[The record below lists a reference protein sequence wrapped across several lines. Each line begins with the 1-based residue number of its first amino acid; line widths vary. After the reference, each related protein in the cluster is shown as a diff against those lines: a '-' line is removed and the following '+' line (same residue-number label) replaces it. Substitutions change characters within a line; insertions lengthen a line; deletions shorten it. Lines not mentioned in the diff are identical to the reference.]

1 LIAGEAPRAVEEG
14 GVTTKREGKA
24 IQIEGL
30 VVRYGDRQVI
40 DHLSLEV
47 GAGEVYGLL
56 GGNGA
61 GKSTTLQA
69 ILGFVTPSAGRVRVV
84 GLDPSA
90 EPAAVRRAIAYI
102 PENVAL
108 YDHLSARENVDY
120 FLRLARLR
128 PEPGEME
135 AAFRAVG
142 LAEEAWGRPVSGFSK
157 GMRQK
162 TAIALALLRRAS
174 VLLLDEPTSGLDPGA
189 TADFNALVSR
199 LRGEGAA
206 ILIVTHDLIGVA
218 DIADRVGFLE
228 KGRISDEMAAEGADR
243 FDLRALHDRFA
254 RARAA

>member
-1 LIAGEAPRAVEEG
+1 MA
-14 GVTTKREGKA
+14 TKGEGKA
-24 IQIEGL
+24 IEIDDL

-40 DHLSLEV
+40 NHLSLRV

-69 ILGFVTPSAGRVRVV
+69 ILGFVAPTSGSVRVV

-90 EPAAVRRAIAYI
+90 EPAGVRRAIAYI

-108 YDHLSARENVDY
+108 YDHLTARENVGY

-128 PEPGEME
+128 PDQGDME

-142 LAEEAWGRPVSGFSK
+142 LAEEAWSRPVSGFSK

-228 KGRISDEMAAEGADR
+228 KGRISDEMVAQGRDR

-254 RARAA
+254 RVQAA

>member
-1 LIAGEAPRAVEEG
+1 MAAE
-14 GVTTKREGKA
+14 REGKA

-40 DHLSLEV
+40 DHLSLNV
-47 GAGEVYGLL
+47 GTGEVYGLL

-61 GKSTTLQA
+61 GKSTTLQT
-69 ILGFVTPSAGRVRVV
+69 ILGFVSPTSGRVRVV
-84 GLDPSA
+84 GLDPAA
-90 EPAAVRRAIAYI
+90 EPALVRRVIAYI

-108 YDHLSARENVDY
+108 YDHLSARENVEY

-128 PEPGEME
+128 PETGEME
-135 AAFRAVG
+135 AAFRTVG
-142 LAEEAWGRPVSGFSK
+142 LAEEAWSRPVSGFSK

-218 DIADRVGFLE
+218 DIADRIGFLE
-228 KGRISDEMAAEGADR
+228 AGRIGDEMVAQGPDR

-254 RARAA
+254 RVRAA

>member
-1 LIAGEAPRAVEEG
+1 MAA
-14 GVTTKREGKA
+14 KREGKA
-24 IQIEGL
+24 IEIEDL

-40 DHLSLEV
+40 DHLSLNV

-61 GKSTTLQA
+61 GKSTTLQT
-69 ILGFVTPSAGRVRVV
+69 ILGFVSPTSGRVRVV
-84 GLDPSA
+84 GVDPAA
-90 EPAAVRRAIAYI
+90 EPGLVRRAIAYI

-120 FLRLARLR
+120 FLRLAGLR

-135 AAFRAVG
+135 TAFRTVG
-142 LAEEAWGRPVSGFSK
+142 LAEEAWSRPVSGFSK

-199 LRGEGAA
+199 LRAEGAA
-206 ILIVTHDLIGVA
+206 ILIVTHDLIGAA
-218 DIADRVGFLE
+218 DIADRIGFLE
-228 KGRISDEMAAEGADR
+228 KGRISDEMVAEGADR

-254 RARAA
+254 RVRAA

>member
-1 LIAGEAPRAVEEG
+1 MAA
-14 GVTTKREGKA
+14 KREGKA
-24 IQIEGL
+24 IEIEDL

-40 DHLSLEV
+40 DHLSLNV

-61 GKSTTLQA
+61 GKSTTLQT
-69 ILGFVTPSAGRVRVV
+69 ILGFVSPTSGRVRVV
-84 GLDPSA
+84 GVDPAA
-90 EPAAVRRAIAYI
+90 EPALVRRAIAYI

-120 FLRLARLR
+120 FLRLAGLR

-135 AAFRAVG
+135 TAFRTVG
-142 LAEEAWGRPVSGFSK
+142 LAEEAWSRPVSGFSK

-206 ILIVTHDLIGVA
+206 ILIVTHDLIGAA
-218 DIADRVGFLE
+218 DIADRIGFLE
-228 KGRISDEMAAEGADR
+228 KGRISDEMVAEGADR

-254 RARAA
+254 RVRAA

>member
-1 LIAGEAPRAVEEG
+1 MTNED
-14 GVTTKREGKA
+14 KA
-24 IQIEGL
+24 ILIEDL
-30 VVRYGDRQVI
+30 VVRYGERQVI
-40 DHLSLEV
+40 DRLSLSV
-47 GAGEVYGLL
+47 ASGEVYGLL

-69 ILGFVTPSAGRVRVV
+69 LLGFIRPQSGRVRVV
-84 GLDPSA
+84 GRDPAA
-90 EPAAVRRAIAYI
+90 EPVAARRAIAYI

-128 PEPGEME
+128 PDSREIE
-135 AAFRAVG
+135 AAFRTVG
-142 LAEEAWGRPVSGFSK
+142 LAEESWGRPVSGFSK

-162 TAIALALLRRAS
+162 TAIALALLRKAS

-199 LRGEGAA
+199 LSGEGAA

-218 DIADRVGFLE
+218 DIADRIGFLE
-228 KGRISDEMAAEGADR
+228 HGRISDEMVAEGPNR
-243 FDLRALHDRFA
+243 FDLRALHDRFS

>member
-1 LIAGEAPRAVEEG
+1 MAA
-14 GVTTKREGKA
+14 KREGKA
-24 IQIEGL
+24 IEIEDL

-40 DHLSLEV
+40 DHLSLNV

-61 GKSTTLQA
+61 GKSTTLQT
-69 ILGFVTPSAGRVRVV
+69 ILGFVSPTSGRVRVV
-84 GLDPSA
+84 GVDPAA
-90 EPAAVRRAIAYI
+90 EPGLVRRAIAYI

-120 FLRLARLR
+120 FLRLAGLR

-135 AAFRAVG
+135 TAFRTVG
-142 LAEEAWGRPVSGFSK
+142 LAEEAWSRPVSGFSK

-206 ILIVTHDLIGVA
+206 ILIVTHDLIGAA
-218 DIADRVGFLE
+218 DIADRIGFLE
-228 KGRISDEMAAEGADR
+228 KGRISDEMVAEGADR

-254 RARAA
+254 RVRAA

>member
-1 LIAGEAPRAVEEG
+1 M
-14 GVTTKREGKA
+14 TTKREGKA

-120 FLRLARLR
+120 FLSLKIS
-128 PEPGEME
+128 
-135 AAFRAVG
+135 F
-142 LAEEAWGRPVSGFSK
+142 
-157 GMRQK
+157 
-162 TAIALALLRRAS
+162 
-174 VLLLDEPTSGLDPGA
+174 
-189 TADFNALVSR
+189 
-199 LRGEGAA
+199 
-206 ILIVTHDLIGVA
+206 LIVTHDLIGVA

>member
-1 LIAGEAPRAVEEG
+1 MTNED
-14 GVTTKREGKA
+14 KA
-24 IQIEGL
+24 ILIEDL
-30 VVRYGDRQVI
+30 VVRYGERQVI
-40 DHLSLEV
+40 DRLSLSV
-47 GAGEVYGLL
+47 ASGEVYGLL

-69 ILGFVTPSAGRVRVV
+69 LLGFIRPQSGRVRVV
-84 GLDPSA
+84 GRDPAA
-90 EPAAVRRAIAYI
+90 EPVAARRAIAYI

-128 PEPGEME
+128 PDRSEIE
-135 AAFRAVG
+135 AAFRTVG

-162 TAIALALLRRAS
+162 TAIALALLRKAS

-199 LRGEGAA
+199 LSEEGAA

-218 DIADRVGFLE
+218 DIADRIGFLE
-228 KGRISDEMAAEGADR
+228 HGRISDEMVAEGPNR
-243 FDLRALHDRFA
+243 FDLRALHDRFS

>member
-1 LIAGEAPRAVEEG
+1 VAAE
-14 GVTTKREGKA
+14 REGKA

-40 DHLSLEV
+40 DHLSLNV
-47 GAGEVYGLL
+47 GTGEVYGLL

-61 GKSTTLQA
+61 GKSTTLQT
-69 ILGFVTPSAGRVRVV
+69 ILGFVSPTSGRVRVV
-84 GLDPSA
+84 GLDPAA
-90 EPAAVRRAIAYI
+90 EPALVRRAIAYI

-108 YDHLSARENVDY
+108 YDHLSARENVEY

-128 PEPGEME
+128 PETGEME
-135 AAFRAVG
+135 TAFRTVG
-142 LAEEAWGRPVSGFSK
+142 LAEEAWSRPVSGFSK

-189 TADFNALVSR
+189 SADFNALVSR

-218 DIADRVGFLE
+218 DIADRIGFLE
-228 KGRISDEMAAEGADR
+228 KGRISDEMVAQGPDR

-254 RARAA
+254 RVRAA

>member
-1 LIAGEAPRAVEEG
+1 MA
-14 GVTTKREGKA
+14 TKGEGKA
-24 IQIEGL
+24 IEIDGL
-30 VVRYGDRQVI
+30 IVRYGDRQVI
-40 DHLSLEV
+40 DHLSLSID
-47 GAGEVYGLL
+47 AGEVYGLL

-69 ILGFVTPSAGRVRVV
+69 ILGFVSPSAGCVRVA

-90 EPAAVRRAIAYI
+90 EPAGVRRAIAYI

-108 YDHLSARENVDY
+108 YDHLTARENVDY
-120 FLRLARLR
+120 FLRLAGLR
-128 PEPGEME
+128 PDQNEME
-135 AAFRAVG
+135 TAFRTVD
-142 LAEEAWGRPVSGFSK
+142 LAEEAWRRPVLGFSK

-174 VLLLDEPTSGLDPGA
+174 ILLLDEPTSGLDPGA
-189 TADFNALVSR
+189 TSDFNALVSR

-218 DIADRVGFLE
+218 DIADRIGFLE
-228 KGRISDEMAAEGADR
+228 KGRISDEMVAEGGDR

-254 RARAA
+254 RVRAA